1 MFQKCKLI
9 VTNGGLWEGNVQR
22 NRKRQ
27 SGLSWQAE
35 RTERESKRDGAM
47 ERRCFSALSNNA
59 LATSVAEIKSSGA
72 YLDIYPCVT
81 FSL

>member
-1 MFQKCKLI
+1 MQIDCDEWRTLGRKCSTK
-9 VTNGGLWEGNVQR
+9 Q
-22 NRKRQ
+22 KRQ

-35 RTERESKRDGAM
+35 RTERESKRDRAM

>member
-1 MFQKCKLI
+1 MQIDCDEWRTLGRKCSM
-9 VTNGGLWEGNVQR
+9 QQ
-22 NRKRQ
+22 KRQ